1 MPTTPGDDMSIR
13 EIARTLSDFRNEFR
27 SQVQQLLRADL
38 YRAEQAQVE
47 HRLSALERDRER
59 DEQERAANRVR
70 EEQERAANRRL
81 VVGAFMASGLS
92 FVSAL
97 ILALVN

>member
-1 MPTTPGDDMSIR
+1 MPAPDDDMSIR

-47 HRLSALERDRER
+47 HRLAALERDRER
-59 DEQERAANRVR
+59 
-70 EEQERAANRRL
+70 EEQDRKAAQAREDLERSSNRRL
-81 VVGAFMASGLS
+81 VIGAFLASALS
-92 FVSAL
+92 FASAL
-97 ILALVN
+97 VLALVN

>member
-1 MPTTPGDDMSIR
+1 MPAIDDDMSIR

-47 HRLSALERDRER
+47 HRLASLERDLER
-59 DEQERAANRVR
+59 DEQERAASRAR
-70 EEQERAANRRL
+70 EEQERSANRRL
-81 VVGAFMASGLS
+81 VVAAFMTSGLT
-92 FVSAL
+92 FIGAL
-97 ILALVN
+97 VLALVN

>member
-1 MPTTPGDDMSIR
+1 MPAIDDDMSIR

-47 HRLSALERDRER
+47 HRLAALERERER
-59 DEQERAANRVR
+59 EAQEWAANRAR

-81 VVGAFMASGLS
+81 VIGAFMTSGLT
-92 FVSAL
+92 FVAAL
-97 ILALVN
+97 ILALVT

>member
-1 MPTTPGDDMSIR
+1 MPAPDDDMSIR

-47 HRLSALERDRER
+47 HRLAALERDRER
-59 DEQERAANRVR
+59 DEQERAADRKR
-70 EEQERAANRRL
+70 AEDERHANRRL
-81 VVGAFMASGLS
+81 VNGAFLS
-92 FVSAL
+92 SAL
-97 ILALVN
+97 TFVAMLIVAFVK